1 MLGLVIVLSLAVAQA
16 DVDEHTGAEHAVE
29 SRGEMVGD
37 HDHWPDEGLDA
48 DAVEDEVGPELRR
61 RAKRAELDGV
71 SLLGLAK
78 SRDGGPT
85 SVPEGLPEMCVR
97 MWMTRTDM
105 VAFYKL
111 LSSRRVKEYLEYG
124 GGGSTLCASQLV
136 EHGTRRL
143 GGALHTHAHTQA
155 ARTRTHR
162 TRTRT
167 RTQ

>member
-1 MLGLVIVLSLAVAQA
+1 VVAVVAMLQQGLQLKAVLMLGLVIVLSLAVAQA

-48 DAVEDEVGPELRR
+48 DADAVEDEVGPELRR

-85 SVPEGLPEMCVR
+85 SVPEGLPEVCVR

-111 LSSRRVKEYLEYG
+111 LSPRRVKEYLEYG

-143 GGALHTHAHTQA
+143 G
-155 ARTRTHR
+155 
-162 TRTRT
+162 
-167 RTQ
+167 